1 MYNNW
6 PQDIRDMQ
14 EKFGIQDWMKDP
26 ANKDKLFVLLRFR
39 MDFLNDE
46 WEEANHS

>member
-14 EKFGIQDWMKDP
+14 EKFGVQEWMQDP
-26 ANKDKLFVLLRFR
+26 ANKDKLNFY
-39 MDFLNDE
+39 DSE
-46 WEEANHS
+46 WIF